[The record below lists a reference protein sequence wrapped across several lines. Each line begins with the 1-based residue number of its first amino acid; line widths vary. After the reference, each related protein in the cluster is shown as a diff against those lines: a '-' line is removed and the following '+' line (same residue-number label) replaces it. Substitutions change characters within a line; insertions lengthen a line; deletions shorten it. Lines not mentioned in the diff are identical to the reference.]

1 MIKYIKIT
9 LLVLMTIVLTECSYK
24 PTMTKKNYNFS
35 IESVNLTGDNEIN
48 TIIERQ
54 LEFLDNKKDKKY
66 YISGESTKQKIDFS
80 KDSKGDT
87 LKFEIIISLNL
98 KIKDENKILLEKT
111 LVKKSIYNNI
121 SDKFKL
127 ESYED
132 IIAGNLSE
140 KIVEEIIKDVANIN
154 DN

>member
-1 MIKYIKIT
+1 M
-9 LLVLMTIVLTECSYK
+9 
-24 PTMTKKNYNFS
+24 NYNFS

-140 KIVEEIIKDVANIN
+140 KIVEEIIKDIANIN

>member
-111 LVKKSIYNNI
+111 LVKKSIYNN
-121 SDKFKL
+121 
-127 ESYED
+127 EYY
-132 IIAGNLSE
+132 IIM
-140 KIVEEIIKDVANIN
+140 IN
-154 DN
+154 Q

>member
-140 KIVEEIIKDVANIN
+140 KIVEEIIKDIANIN

>member
-1 MIKYIKIT
+1 
-9 LLVLMTIVLTECSYK
+9 MTIVLTECSYK

-140 KIVEEIIKDVANIN
+140 KIVEEIIKDIANIN

>member
-48 TIIERQ
+48 TIIKRQ

-140 KIVEEIIKDVANIN
+140 KIVEEIIKDIANIN